1 MNTQKKQIDELI
13 PASYNPRKDL
23 QPNDSEYVKLKRS
36 LQDFGYV
43 EPIIWNERTGNV
55 VGGHQRLKILK
66 ELGEKEVEC
75 VVVDLDLEH
84 EKLLNLSLNKVSG
97 DWDYLKLEE
106 LFTEFS
112 ITELDITGFDDKEI
126 QKITSMF
133 IDDDN
138 EENDDTDNKEVHH
151 AEVYRTNN
159 VAKEVPVVTEKELES
174 PEVSEVPETRE
185 TLQTKDESDEL
196 DEAGYEEKPTEAQS
210 VEKIQ
215 PSAVSPAPVIEP
227 EKKFELFLTFKS
239 KERAESF
246 LESEGFAQ
254 RFAFGKS
261 NLLIRM

>member
-1 MNTQKKQIDELI
+1 MNIQKKQIDELI

-75 VVVDLDLEH
+75 VVVNLDLEH

-97 DWDYLKLEE
+97 DWDYLKLQE

-138 EENDDTDNKEVHH
+138 EENDDTDSKEVHH

-174 PEVSEVPETRE
+174 PEVAEVSETRE
-185 TLQTKDESDEL
+185 IPQTKNESDEP
-196 DEAGYEEKPTEAQS
+196 DYEEKPTAAQP

-215 PSAVSPAPVIEP
+215 PSVAYPAPVIES